1 MRIVRTSRARPA
13 PPSRLL
19 RVTLGVT
26 LGVLSLAASAKDP
39 RDPYLPGEIL
49 VRLHSAANIGPL
61 MAQHHLS
68 LVSQSGQR
76 PLFRLDVQDGM
87 SVPDKVTELL
97 LDPEVIAAEANV
109 QPRSP
114 EARKNVVWA
123 IGSETEYHEQ
133 WAPAAMRL
141 AQAQAITQ
149 GAGVRVAVL
158 DTGVDPT
165 HPALAGKLLPG
176 HDFVDDDGDPREEG
190 TKDDPGFGHG
200 THVAGLVALTAP
212 AARILPVRVLDPAG
226 RGNVWMLQTALL
238 YAMDPDGNPA
248 TDDGAHVVNMSL
260 GTLDRTRIMDAVMTL
275 AACVIPKQTAQPD
288 TDYSDPGY
296 DADKARCAARHGAVI
311 LAAAGNEGSRRAKE
325 YPAAEGLYGLAP
337 VGATAED
344 HRFADF
350 SNKGS
355 WVDIAAPGDKITSTV
370 PGGGYGTW
378 SGTSM
383 ASPLAAGVAALVRAQ
398 SPRLKPKDVARR
410 LEDSGAQMC
419 GDTNTVQVDA
429 LAAVTNQ
436 VAPPLTC
443 K

>member
-1 MRIVRTSRARPA
+1 MRVVRSS
-13 PPSRLL
+13 PSRPSRQAQVL
-19 RVTLGVT
+19 RGVT
-26 LGVLSLAASAKDP
+26 AAALSAISLAAGAKDP
-39 RDPYLPGEIL
+39 KDPYLPGEIL
-49 VRLHSAANIGPL
+49 VRLHTAAAIGPV
-61 MAQHHLS
+61 MTQHHLS

-87 SVPDKVTELL
+87 PVPDKVAELL

-123 IGSETEYHEQ
+123 IGTETEYHEQ

-141 AQAQAITQ
+141 AEAHALTQ

-176 HDFVDDDGDPREEG
+176 HDFVDADDDPSEEG
-190 TKDDPGFGHG
+190 TRDDPGFGHG
-200 THVAGLVALTAP
+200 THVAGLVALAAP
-212 AARILPVRVLDPAG
+212 AAKIIPLRVLDPAG
-226 RGNVWMLQTALL
+226 RGSVWTLQSALL

-275 AACVIPKQTAQPD
+275 AACVIPKQTARPD

-311 LAAAGNEGSRRAKE
+311 LAAAGNEGNDRVKE
-325 YPAAEGLYGLAP
+325 YPAAEGTYGLAP
-337 VGATAED
+337 VGASAEN

-370 PGGGYGTW
+370 PGGYGTW

-398 SPRLKPKDVARR
+398 SPKLKPRDVARR
-410 LEDSGAQMC
+410 LQDTGAQLC
-419 GDTNTVQVDA
+419 GKTNTVQVDA
-429 LAAVTNQ
+429 LAAVTNK

>member
-1 MRIVRTSRARPA
+1 MRVVRTLRPRPSWTTPAARLA
-13 PPSRLL
+13 AAAA
-19 RVTLGVT
+19 LGAV
-26 LGVLSLAASAKDP
+26 SLAAGAKDP
-39 RDPYLPGEIL
+39 KDPYLPGEIL
-49 VRLHSAANIGPL
+49 VRLHTATGIGPV
-61 MAQHHLS
+61 MTQHHLS

-76 PLFRLDVQDGM
+76 PIFRLDVQDGM
-87 SVPDKVTELL
+87 PVPDKVAELL

-123 IGSETEYHEQ
+123 IGTETEYHEQ

-141 AQAQAITQ
+141 AEAQAITQ

-176 HDFVDDDGDPREEG
+176 HDFVDDDDDPSEEG
-190 TKDDPGFGHG
+190 TRDDAGFGHG
-200 THVAGLVALTAP
+200 THVAGLVALAAP
-212 AARILPVRVLDPAG
+212 AAKIIPLRVLDPAG
-226 RGNVWMLQTALL
+226 RGSVWTLQAALL
-238 YAMDPDGNPA
+238 YAMDPDSNPA

-275 AACVIPKQTAQPD
+275 AACVIPRQTAKPD

-296 DADKARCAARHGAVI
+296 DADKARCAAKHGAVI
-311 LAAAGNEGSRRAKE
+311 LAAAGNEGNDRAKE
-325 YPAAEGLYGLAP
+325 YPAAEGTYGLAP
-337 VGATAED
+337 VGASAEN

-355 WVDIAAPGDKITSTV
+355 WVDIAAPGDKITSAV
-370 PGGGYGTW
+370 PGGYGTW

-398 SPRLKPKDVARR
+398 SPKLKPRDVVRR
-410 LEDSGAQMC
+410 LQDSGALMC
-419 GDTNTVQVDA
+419 GNTNTVQVDA